1 MIPAWIGI
9 RGPRRSRRH
18 RDTVEGE
25 QVSGPN
31 NENKT
36 RNPGTEMEKDMNT
49 ATPADLASSEETF
62 RIGELS
68 NEFDVTLRTLRF
80 YEDKGLLSPRRIGNT
95 RLYSRADRARLKLIL
110 LGKRVG
116 LSLLDVKEILDL
128 YDPSGNNQ
136 RQLAVAIEKGAEQM
150 DVLRKQR
157 EEIDGA
163 IEELDKTL
171 VSLRSHLTN
180 SEK

>member
-1 MIPAWIGI
+1 
-9 RGPRRSRRH
+9 
-18 RDTVEGE
+18 
-25 QVSGPN
+25 
-31 NENKT
+31 
-36 RNPGTEMEKDMNT
+36 MEKDMNT
-49 ATPADLASSEETF
+49 ATPADLANPEETF

-68 NEFDVTLRTLRF
+68 SEFDVTLRTLRF

-128 YDPSGNNQ
+128 YNPTGNNQ
-136 RQLAVAIEKGAEQM
+136 RQLSVAIEKGVEQM

-157 EEIDGA
+157 EEIDEA
-163 IEELDKTL
+163 IEELDETL
-171 VSLRSHLTN
+171 VNLRSHLDN
-180 SEK
+180 AVKQQ

>member
-1 MIPAWIGI
+1 VTRGAVDGIAAW
-9 RGPRRSRRH
+9 SK
-18 RDTVEGE
+18 
-25 QVSGPN
+25 VSKFPVPK

-36 RNPGTEMEKDMNT
+36 RIPGTEMEKDMNT
-49 ATPADLASSEETF
+49 ATPADLAASEETF

-68 NEFDVTLRTLRF
+68 SEFDVTLRTLRF

-128 YDPSGNNQ
+128 YDPSGDNQ
-136 RQLAVAIEKGAEQM
+136 RQLAVAIQKGADQM
-150 DVLRKQR
+150 EVLRKQR
-157 EEIDGA
+157 AEIDEA
-163 IEELDKTL
+163 IEELEETL
-171 VSLRSHLTN
+171 VNLRGHLTN